1 MIFNGF
7 TVAYENRR
15 FFVCLLTKLAY
26 RFRYNGAKISTLNI
40 EMNKYR
46 LAWAITGSG
55 HYIEECPDFLLTL
68 DDVDLYLSPAAEE
81 VIKMYGMNFNDIRK
95 KMPVYRDKTASSPP
109 VGHFYKA
116 YYHTFVI
123 APATSNTAAKC
134 VAGIADSL
142 VTNLYSQAGKCRV
155 PSIVYPC
162 DIAPEMETTAPGG
175 KKVMVYP
182 RKIDL
187 EVTSKL
193 STFEYT
199 SVVKSVDELIVTVKE
214 RLAFVSRLCEP
225 LIKLSAFAASPEG
238 EC

>member
-1 MIFNGF
+1 
-7 TVAYENRR
+7 
-15 FFVCLLTKLAY
+15 
-26 RFRYNGAKISTLNI
+26 
-40 EMNKYR
+40 MNKPR

-55 HYIEECPDFLLTL
+55 HYIEECLDFLLTL
-68 DDVDLYLSPAAEE
+68 DDVDLYLSQAAEE
-81 VIKMYGMNFNDIRK
+81 VIKMYGFNLNDIRE

-109 VGHFYKA
+109 VGHFYKG
-116 YYHTFVI
+116 YYHTFVM
-123 APATSNTAAKC
+123 APATSNTVAKC

-187 EVTSKL
+187 ESTRKL
-193 STFEYT
+193 CSFEYT
-199 SVVKSVDELIVTVKE
+199 SVVESVDELIVTVKK
-214 RLAFVSRLCEP
+214 RLSFVAKLYEP
-225 LIKLSAFAASPEG
+225 VIKLSEFSTSSLEEG
-238 EC
+238 